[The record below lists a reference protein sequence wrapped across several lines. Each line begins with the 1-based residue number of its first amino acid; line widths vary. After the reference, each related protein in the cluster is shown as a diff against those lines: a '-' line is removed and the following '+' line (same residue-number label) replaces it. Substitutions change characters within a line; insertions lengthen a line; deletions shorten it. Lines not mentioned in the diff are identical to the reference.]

1 MDQSATIMSEM
12 KPTHVNSIAVATTTV
27 TPAFCEFDAGLFSSS
42 RSLSV
47 ALCFNLK
54 LMTQLH

>member
-1 MDQSATIMSEM
+1 MDQSATLRTE
-12 KPTHVNSIAVATTTV
+12 PTHVHSIAVATTTV

-47 ALCFNLK
+47 VLCFNLK
-54 LMTQLH
+54 LMMELH